1 MDFIISPTDFF
12 LDKPA
17 GQAYNLLDKLIIL
30 ICYCFSPAAGFPTEH
45 QRTGKNG
52 KGIGDFSEEG
62 KTGMSLFEKELNDL
76 LVQTYRSIGLMEEQ
90 MVCTSKHMNLSINEI
105 HLLEAVGDVGE
116 RQDGLTI
123 SEISE
128 KMGISL
134 PSVTAAIN
142 KLVKKGYVEKNR
154 SQIDGRVV
162 HVTLTKIGQKANT
175 AHRYFHIRMV
185 RSIVQDL
192 TQEEQAAM
200 LKGMRKLNLFFAQ
213 KIHRTEEEI

>member
-1 MDFIISPTDFF
+1 M
-12 LDKPA
+12 
-17 GQAYNLLDKLIIL
+17 N
-30 ICYCFSPAAGFPTEH
+30 
-45 QRTGKNG
+45 
-52 KGIGDFSEEG
+52 
-62 KTGMSLFEKELNDL
+62 LFEKELNAL

-105 HLLEAVGDVGE
+105 HLLETVGNGEE
-116 RQDGLTI
+116 RQEGLTI

-142 KLVKKGYVEKNR
+142 KLVKKGYVEKKR
-154 SQIDGRVV
+154 SQVDGRVV
-162 HVTLTKIGQKANT
+162 HVTLTKMGHKADT

-192 TQEEQAAM
+192 TEEEQAAL
-200 LKGMRKLNLFFAQ
+200 LKGLQKLNLFFTQ
-213 KIHRTEEEI
+213 KIHRTEEDI